1 MHADAM
7 RRWSAALCP
16 LLLASGCASGGHAA
30 RSRSVARDSAVT
42 APVVARAPIVQVAW
56 PGDVVQAAKGSAV
69 KLDAFEGLLVNK
81 PLPLRSFP

>member
-1 MHADAM
+1 
-7 RRWSAALCP
+7 
-16 LLLASGCASGGHAA
+16 
-30 RSRSVARDSAVT
+30 VT